1 MAAIDIC
8 YLFMI
13 TFSNFRDRDYM
24 RMEMMHL
31 AHMLE
36 KILQNPDKVKRFQKR
51 GKVHL
56 RRLKSLICKWDKEV
70 SELSNDINWVKQIY
84 QEYTLYIKTGHGC
97 KLLGKVET
105 KLRGL
110 REIQQSNKTNS
121 QIAEIDLLEFMKG
134 RRSIRNW
141 SNEHVTK
148 EYVNLLVEAASW
160 APSSCNRQTNRYIVI
175 RNKRK
180 IETISA
186 TVKGGR
192 SFFNKA
198 PILIVIV
205 NDIRRYQFPD
215 EKYTPYQ
222 DSAAAVQNMLLMA
235 HRIGLAACW
244 ASYASDTLLILRER
258 KVRKLL
264 KIPYY
269 YKISGIVAIGK
280 PKMRVCLIPRFDRE
294 IILFGDELDG

>member
-1 MAAIDIC
+1 MAAVDIC
-8 YLFMI
+8 DLFMI

-24 RMEMMHL
+24 KMEMKHL

-36 KILQNPDKVKRFQKR
+36 KVLQNPNKGKRLKE
-51 GKVHL
+51 KKKADL
-56 RRLKSLICKWDKEV
+56 RRLETLICKWDKEV
-70 SELSNDINWVKQIY
+70 GELSSDINWVKKIY

-97 KLLGKVET
+97 ELLEKVET

-110 REIQQSNKTNS
+110 REIQQANKTNS

-141 SNEHVTK
+141 SDEHVTK
-148 EYVNLLVEAASW
+148 EYINLLVEAASW
-160 APSSCNRQTNRYIVI
+160 APSSCNRQTGRYLVI
-175 RNKRK
+175 RDKQK

-192 SFFNKA
+192 LFFYEA
-198 PILIVIV
+198 PILIIIV

-215 EKYTPYQ
+215 EKYIPYQ
-222 DSAAAVQNMLLMA
+222 DSAAAIQNMLLMA
-235 HRIGLAACW
+235 HRIGLATCW
-244 ASYASDTLLILRER
+244 ASYTSGTLLILRER

-264 KIPYY
+264 KIPRY

-280 PKMRVCLIPRFDRE
+280 PKMRVCLIPRLDRE
-294 IILFGDELDG
+294 KILFEDELDG